1 VSIRFQAAPICNCK
15 THLSPLFLPL
25 EHRNLPPKRFLAG
38 LRVYDRLNRCPAHS
52 ITPLCHIL
60 TDFDDRPLRSHLQRC
75 GYDRDN
81 ISGGF
86 HVSGSTIP
94 LLAFSHRPFDTHTA
108 CLTAAPAD
116 GDEPSFLRIS
126 RQTGAPLAFTGSG
139 REWSVWQLTHDAPV
153 QLWTPQRGS
162 LEEFF
167 QRHGKHLDPRSIY
180 RAKTAARLDA
190 SQQLS
195 FVDAGMLEMVESEEG
210 EQLCRLVESMVLT
223 TREKLHM
230 AALSDLAESDAQWLV
245 QANFWLLA
253 ARLLH
258 DKEVPGFKTLDLE
271 DLDNVFARV
280 GRHYGSSMSH
290 PLSQKRRRALT
301 AAAAILDSHCSL
313 RLVSTETLARV
324 SENVL
329 ITKETRKALGT
340 HSTPAWLVNYIVHRL
355 TPWIEEQHHSRR
367 HVYEPGCGHAP
378 FLVALLR
385 LFSGMKPCVAMSDRD
400 RHEWLKA
407 RLCGAET
414 DDFAREIGRIS
425 LTLTDIPNPN
435 GWELDE
441 GNMFTEGR
449 MESRI
454 KSADIIVSN
463 PPFEPRTSSGD
474 ELFHVGQAAELL
486 RRINLHAKPGTLV
499 AYIMPQTIL
508 DSKKTT
514 ALRKEL
520 LGKFEWQE
528 ILRLPD
534 KVFEKADVETAVI
547 IGRRLSER
555 SRSTVPVRIKHVW
568 DGGLPEFKASGIA
581 TIEQER
587 SESEMLAADDVSMLV
602 PDLGDIWDFCSS
614 YTKLEKL
621 GSAGQG
627 FIYKSES
634 DPTYP
639 KGMPK
644 RVHSKQ
650 AGYRLGFYDLKDAGL
665 SHQLPHLTWLLYE
678 PAAIDR
684 TVAGYETGIP
694 KVVMN
699 HSPVSRGPWRNVA
712 YLDEK
717 GHPTRGRFL
726 VIRPKADQP
735 TALQPICLWAV
746 LNSPVANAF
755 TKSYSSKRDILSG
768 SLEKLPLPAMNTE
781 QQSHIA
787 RLARKY
793 IEAAAPCSPPAAKG
807 RKARPTDASST
818 SPSLPGLEVVP
829 SSTTTDLEHLKHL
842 HWRLDAAVL
851 ALYQLPPALERRLL
865 DYFTGYDRV
874 GVPFHQTEYY
884 PRGFKGA
891 QTLAELLA
899 ITADW
904 DANNTRRLTL
914 IDIQCDG
921 RLKKADA
928 EELQRLQHL
937 ATLRR
942 RLVAP
947 YPMVEVDAEIAR
959 LKREGKWTE

>member
-1 VSIRFQAAPICNCK
+1 M
-15 THLSPLFLPL
+15 
-25 EHRNLPPKRFLAG
+25 
-38 LRVYDRLNRCPAHS
+38 
-52 ITPLCHIL
+52 
-60 TDFDDRPLRSHLQRC
+60 
-75 GYDRDN
+75 
-81 ISGGF
+81 
-86 HVSGSTIP
+86 
-94 LLAFSHRPFDTHTA
+94 
-108 CLTAAPAD
+108 
-116 GDEPSFLRIS
+116 S

-139 REWSVWQLTHDAPV
+139 RQWSVWQLTHDAPTR
-153 QLWTPQRGS
+153 LWAPQRGS
-162 LEEFF
+162 LDEFF
-167 QRHGKHLDPRSIY
+167 QRHGTQLDPRSIY

-190 SQQLS
+190 TKQLS
-195 FVDAGMLEMVESEEG
+195 FVDSGMLEMVESEAG
-210 EQLCRLVESMVLT
+210 GQLSRLVESMVLT

-230 AALSDLAESDAQWLV
+230 AALSELAETDAQWLV

-301 AAAAILDSHCSL
+301 AAAAILDSHSSL

-324 SENVL
+324 SDDVL

-355 TPWIEEQHHSRR
+355 TPWIEDQHHSRR

-385 LFSGMKPCVAMSDRD
+385 LFSGMKPCVTMSDED

-463 PPFEPRTSSGD
+463 PPFEPRASTGD

-508 DSKKTT
+508 DSRKTT

-547 IGRRLSER
+547 IGRRLRDR

-581 TIEQER
+581 TVEQKR
-587 SESEMLAADDVSMLV
+587 SEEQMLAADDASMLV
-602 PDLGDIWDFCSS
+602 PDLGEVWDYCSCFD
-614 YTKLEKL
+614 KLMDVATV
-621 GSAGQG
+621 GHGM
-627 FIYKSES
+627 IYISES
-634 DPTYP
+634 KKDKNGKPLFPEGQSQRVEKRT
-639 KGMPK
+639 KG
-644 RVHSKQ
+644 
-650 AGYRLGFYDLKDAGL
+650 YELGFYNLQGL
-665 SHQLPHLTWLLYE
+665 RDCHVPPKLEWLNKN
-678 PAAIDR
+678 PAA
-684 TVAGYETGIP
+684 VAAARDGFVVGIP
-694 KVVMN
+694 QIVMN
-699 HSPVSRGPWRNVA
+699 YVRIQRGPWRIKAFIDSAGRRACSDFLIVR
-712 YLDEK
+712 
-717 GHPTRGRFL
+717 PTIANWTL
-726 VIRPKADQP
+726 N
-735 TALQPICLWAV
+735 CLWA
-746 LNSPVANAF
+746 LLTSPIASAYAYSF
-755 TKSYSSKRDILSG
+755 SAKKHIYSSRLQ
-768 SLEKLPLPAMNTE
+768 KLPLPPFNLEMARNLDGLVNDYLVVARQHFPNSDGPVQNRDTQASNNGSYLMGFEPPDYFWMEEEIRNLRLRIDSLIL
-781 QQSHIA
+781 QSYLLPA
-787 RLARKY
+787 RL
-793 IEAAAPCSPPAAKG
+793 
-807 RKARPTDASST
+807 
-818 SPSLPGLEVVP
+818 
-829 SSTTTDLEHLKHL
+829 
-842 HWRLDAAVL
+842 
-851 ALYQLPPALERRLL
+851 ERQVL
-865 DYFTGYDRV
+865 DYFIGFPRP

-904 DANNTRRLTL
+904 EANNARRLTL
-914 IDIQCDG
+914 IDKQCEG
-921 RLKKADA
+921 RPKKADA

-947 YPMVEVDAEIAR
+947 YPMAEVDAEIAR
-959 LKREGKWTE
+959 LKQEGKWTE